1 MSNEKLEYMEMQ
13 IDVLRR
19 MYKTELERKLKN
31 LITDMERELS
41 QLRTNPKYRPN
52 SCGIIQGSAQNIDEL
67 CIKLGVLDS
76 VMREY

>member
-1 MSNEKLEYMEMQ
+1 MNNEKLEYMEMQ

-19 MYKTELERKLKN
+19 MYKTELERKLTN

-41 QLRTNPKYRPN
+41 QLKTNPYYKPN
-52 SCGIIQGSAQNIDEL
+52 SCGIIQSSAHNIDEI

-76 VMREY
+76 ITM

>member
-41 QLRTNPKYRPN
+41 QLRTNPHYKPN
-52 SCGIIQGSAQNIDEL
+52 SCGIIQGSASTIDEL
-67 CIKLGVLDS
+67 CVKLGVLDS